1 MVERITQMG
10 ILYESPEGEKRL
22 FYSARDAMFKLD
34 FEYRSRKIRGLVWS
48 KRNGF
53 REVTRV
59 YRVETKKG
67 DVLEGVFNSACS
79 SLTPFDKSKK
89 KVYRSDIVNI
99 EDITLAQDL

>member
-1 MVERITQMG
+1 MVEKITQKG

-34 FEYRSRKIRGLVWS
+34 FEYRSRKIRGLAWS
-48 KRNGF
+48 RF

-59 YRVETKKG
+59 YRVETRKG
-67 DVLEGVFNSACS
+67 EVLVGVFNSGCS
-79 SLTPFDKSKK
+79 SLAPFDKSKK
-89 KVYRSDIVNI
+89 KVYRKDIVNI

>member
-1 MVERITQMG
+1 MVEKITQKG
-10 ILYESPEGEKRL
+10 ILYESPEGERKV
-22 FYSARDAMFKLD
+22 FYSAKDAMFKLD
-34 FEYRSRKIRGLVWS
+34 FEYRSRKIRGLAWS
-48 KRNGF
+48 ERNGF

-99 EDITLAQDL
+99 EDITLAHDL